1 MVNELLEF
9 NVGEGEQPTNVQV
22 PIEEENPTL
31 PQVSNEAAASEN
43 NERELSDY
51 SDKVKKRIDKLTA
64 RLRETQRREH
74 AALDYAKQ
82 VQSRAQELEQRYVK
96 SDADRLVEDEPLVQE
111 RVRQGAARL
120 LQDVDRVQ
128 GRRAHAVLGTLEA
141 EDRGDGELGEV
152 VAIVRQD
159 LRRQRRSRDAEQRV
173 PERRRGLLRV
183 VDRSRR

>member
-1 MVNELLEF
+1 MSTLKRTDFSTFRKKKQFPPYLFAHLVPLGGLELRHLRHR
-9 NVGEGEQPTNVQV
+9 VD
-22 PIEEENPTL
+22 
-31 PQVSNEAAASEN
+31 AH
-43 NERELSDY
+43 
-51 SDKVKKRIDKLTA
+51 A
-64 RLRETQRREH
+64 RAVDLDLVRVHRRVRHEDLGV
-74 AALDYAKQ
+74 LDAP
-82 VQSRAQELEQRYVK
+82 RLA
-96 SDADRLVEDEPLVQE
+96 DADRLVEDEPLVQE

-120 LQDVDRVQ
+120 LQDVDRVE